1 MDELLVDP
9 IGLAWLAKT
18 YQITP
23 IVRMPVQSQIGGRR
37 LTEVIDGYRIET
49 YQESMRPADTPAA
62 HLQFHLRHE
71 VLHAFL
77 FESGLSETAGFSG
90 CWATNEEMVDWF
102 AIQSPKIFEV
112 FSELDLI

>member
-37 LTEVIDGYRIET
+37 LGDPERSFGL
-49 YQESMRPADTPAA
+49 SSS
-62 HLQFHLRHE
+62 E
-71 VLHAFL
+71 VL
-77 FESGLSETAGFSG
+77 
-90 CWATNEEMVDWF
+90 EELMKGKAV
-102 AIQSPKIFEV
+102 S
-112 FSELDLI
+112 